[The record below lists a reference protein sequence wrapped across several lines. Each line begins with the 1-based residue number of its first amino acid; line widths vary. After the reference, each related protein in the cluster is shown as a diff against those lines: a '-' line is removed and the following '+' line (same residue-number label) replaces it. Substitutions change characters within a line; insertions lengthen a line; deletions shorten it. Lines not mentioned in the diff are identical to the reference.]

1 MSGRL
6 LLLGMLGKW
15 PNKEVVGWELGKW
28 PNNGVVGWRLGW
40 PNNGVVGWRLNG
52 LGYGSFDLF

>member
-15 PNKEVVGWELGKW
+15 PNNEVVGWE
-28 PNNGVVGWRLGW
+28 LGW